1 MKINYLYQKIVG
13 FALCLIDLSKNRV
26 PFLLREQEINSVG
39 IEDLSKLNKK
49 ISEQKQKIIH
59 LDKTLLEKDL
69 MIENLKS
76 ISVVKS
82 PSVSKNIKIFG
93 I

>member
-1 MKINYLYQKIVG
+1 M
-13 FALCLIDLSKNRV
+13 
-26 PFLLREQEINSVG
+26 
-39 IEDLSKLNKK
+39 NKK

-93 I
+93 ISVYHSETKLEMVSKEITPEIILENLKKEQK